1 MFIPILI
8 SCAASTSFAITN
20 HIDKY
25 LISRAVKNADY
36 RALIVISTVI
46 AGAIMSI
53 VYMFI
58 CNFQFTFD
66 LPAIALLLLNSALY
80 VISLIFYF
88 KGLSRDD
95 PTIIVVM
102 FQLIPVFML
111 FLSPLFLE
119 NQTITPWQ
127 LFGGFLV
134 TLAALFITYEPSKR
148 RFSKKRLVTL
158 AMMTFVS
165 LVYAVWYIIE
175 RYVNETHDF
184 NQTIMWSNITMF
196 IVGVFIVIFL
206 TTYRKS
212 FNKMIRTNGAKV
224 MGMNFINEILNSVGG
239 ILSTLAGTMASVA
252 LVSFVSQSVQ
262 QFAVMIIGVLIAKLF
277 PKTHKEKLPRGD
289 FIKRIIAIIICIIGL
304 GFIEFG

>member
-1 MFIPILI
+1 MLIPILLA
-8 SCAASTSFAITN
+8 CAAATSFAITN

-25 LISRAVKNADY
+25 LISRAVKNADS
-36 RALIVISTVI
+36 RALIVISTLI

-53 VYMFI
+53 IYAFV
-58 CNFQFTFD
+58 CNFQFAFD
-66 LPAIALLLLNSALY
+66 FQSIALLLFNSVLY
-80 VISLIFYF
+80 VAALIFYF
-88 KGLSRDD
+88 KSLSRDD

-127 LFGGFLV
+127 LFGGVLV

-148 RFSKKRLVTL
+148 RFSKKRLATL

-165 LVYAVWYIIE
+165 LAYAIWYIIE

-206 TTYRKS
+206 KSFRKS
-212 FNKMIRTNGAKV
+212 FNKMIKTNGAKV
-224 MGMNFINEILNSVGG
+224 MGMNFINEVLNSVGG

-277 PKTHKEKLPRGD
+277 PKTHKSKLPRSD
-289 FIKRIIAIIICIIGL
+289 FIKRIIAIIICVIGL